1 MANMSAEGRHESRY
15 ARVKAILEAAAGN
28 SASNYGGLG
37 RFWDLPLDALVEA
50 KVFGVRLIAPAAQA
64 SCCGHGESR
73 STGSGL
79 IHALRGAPPFDGN
92 RFPPFMWDGS
102 RVAEEDIAFIA
113 EWIDEGCPA
122 DEGGHTSARLHR
134 PRIGA
139 GHGD

>member
-64 SCCGHGESR
+64 SCCGHGGKPQHRLR
-73 STGSGL
+73 SD
-79 IHALRGAPPFDGN
+79 PC
-92 RFPPFMWDGS
+92 
-102 RVAEEDIAFIA
+102 IAR
-113 EWIDEGCPA
+113 CTP
-122 DEGGHTSARLHR
+122 L
-134 PRIGA
+134 
-139 GHGD
+139 